1 MTALALRGLV
11 VGRATLEGMRAPL
24 VLVLALASPA
34 AEASD
39 VVAVFDLEAHGV
51 RITDATRRALTDYAA
66 TRLAADDRYAIVPHH
81 EIRSALRR
89 EKAESYRAC
98 YDEACQIE
106 IGKEIAANLTL
117 STKVSRIG
125 SSCVTTMRLYDLRSA
140 ATVRAATARG
150 GCARDAWVVAVER
163 CVDELLGRAAAVT
176 LASRSVRM
184 PPQPVERPA
193 RSIDA
198 MTLDSAQLLARD
210 GRWSKRDRLA
220 ARVLH
225 RLADK
230 SSDPSVHF
238 RLGVLYTQGPS
249 KHDDA
254 ITVFEGV
261 LQRWPNDDV
270 APRARFELARLLVL
284 RGELTR
290 ARAALG
296 DTQDAPAALL
306 RGEINRRESR
316 WSEARGDYESA
327 RVDPQL
333 RDAADYRL
341 AWLAWRAR
349 RDDEARRRLDDVVAN
364 GRDALREAAQ
374 TDRAYFDAN

>member
-1 MTALALRGLV
+1 MTALARRDRV
-11 VGRATLEGMRAPL
+11 VRRATLEVMRAPL
-24 VLVLALASPA
+24 VLILALASPA

-66 TRLAADDRYAIVPHH
+66 TQLAADDRYAIVPHH

-89 EKAESYRAC
+89 EKAESYKAC
-98 YDEACQIE
+98 YDEACQLE

-117 STKVSRIG
+117 STKLSRIG
-125 SSCVTTMRLYDLRSA
+125 SSCVTTMRLYDLRTA
-140 ATVRAATARG
+140 ATVRAASARG
-150 GCARDAWVVAVER
+150 GCTRDAWVVAVER
-163 CVDELLGRAAAVT
+163 CVDELLGRAAPVT

-184 PPQPVERPA
+184 PAPPIEPPA
-193 RSIDA
+193 RSIEA
-198 MTLDSAQLLARD
+198 MTLDSGQLLARD

-225 RLADK
+225 RLADD

-254 ITVFEGV
+254 IAVFEG
-261 LQRWPNDDV
+261 LLERWPEDDV

-296 DTQDAPAALL
+296 ESRDAPAALL
-306 RGEINRRESR
+306 RGEIHRRQSR
-316 WSEARGDYESA
+316 WSEARADYEAA

-341 AWLAWRAR
+341 AWLAFRAR
-349 RDDEARRRLDDVVAN
+349 RDAEAVRRIDGVIAN

-374 TDRAYFDAN
+374 TDRAYFLAN